1 MICGLRYNFFPW
13 GLAAPDHAVPY
24 GTVLSRDAFP
34 GTSCQA
40 TIGVVPTGR
49 ACRHFALARSFATV
63 AKARLDLMLILD
75 RARHVT
81 DKPNIGRQIG
91 QADIFVPHLEQVE
104 MAPDSPGTA
113 VHSRPS
119 AATSASHSAWIS
131 CSKSQAV

>member
-1 MICGLRYNFFPW
+1 MRNTSGISYARSYRTLR
-13 GLAAPDHAVPY
+13 D
-24 GTVLSRDAFP
+24 VLSRDAFP

-104 MAPDSPGTA
+104 MAPRLTRNRRS
-113 VHSRPS
+113 
-119 AATSASHSAWIS
+119 
-131 CSKSQAV
+131 